1 MDNEFFVDSRD
12 YIYQPFNHE
21 GFSGQLLLATPIRE
35 GLTPLLI
42 KQEQPCS
49 ACCEFVYSRL
59 AQEMQ
64 IPVPQ
69 AFLIKKSGRKESWP
83 FKTPYVVGITYL
95 EGLHPFTTE
104 DLQNSINMA
113 FEYACHYALA
123 VMFEQI
129 DAVQIAATPD
139 GNLVG
144 FDFTDCFRLSDLT
157 EAILKKQDTL
167 LIHFLKMLL
176 NAFKQDDFSSPARL
190 GAEVVAKH
198 LGVPQIPAVYPFYL
212 EPMKRF
218 CRIGN
223 EQIKEILEALDE
235 VYPVAISVYF
245 EEYLAELKLKISK
258 YLETI

>member
-12 YIYQPFNHE
+12 YRYRPFRHE
-21 GFSGQLLLATPIRE
+21 GFSGQLLLATPVKE
-35 GLTPLLI
+35 GMPPLII

-69 AFLIKKSGRKESWP
+69 TFLVKKSDHKGSWP
-83 FKTPYVVGITYL
+83 FMTPYVVGITYL
-95 EGLHPFTTE
+95 DGMHPFTTE
-104 DLQNSINMA
+104 DLQNSINIA
-113 FEYACHYALA
+113 FVYACHYALA

-129 DAVQIAATPD
+129 DAVQMAATPD
-139 GNLVG
+139 GNIVG

-157 EAILKKQDTL
+157 EAILKKEDTL

-176 NAFKQDDFSSPARL
+176 NAFKQDDFSSSARI

-198 LGVPQIPAVYPFYL
+198 LGVPQISAVYPLYL

-218 CRIGN
+218 CKIGN
-223 EQIKEILEALDE
+223 QRIREITEALDE

-258 YLETI
+258 YVETI

>member
-1 MDNEFFVDSRD
+1 MDNEFFWDSRD
-12 YIYQPFNHE
+12 YLYQTFIHE
-21 GFSGQLLLATPIRE
+21 GFSGQLLLATPVEE
-35 GLTPLLI
+35 GLAPLI
-42 KQEQPCS
+42 VKQEQPCS

-69 AFLIKKSGRKESWP
+69 AFLIKKNGHKESWP
-83 FKTPYVVGITYL
+83 FKIPYVVGITYL
-95 EGLHPFTTE
+95 EGLHLFTTE
-104 DLQNSINMA
+104 DLQNSINMT

-129 DAVQIAATPD
+129 DAVQMSATSD
-139 GNLVG
+139 GNIVG

-157 EAILKKQDTL
+157 ESLLKKQDTL
-167 LIHFLKMLL
+167 LIQFLKMLL
-176 NAFKQDDFSSPARL
+176 CAFKQDDFSSSARI

-198 LGVPQIPAVYPFYL
+198 LGVPQISAVYPLYL

-218 CRIGN
+218 CKIGN
-223 EQIKEILEALDE
+223 ERIREITEALDE

-245 EEYLAELKLKISK
+245 EEYLAELKLKISR

>member
-1 MDNEFFVDSRD
+1 
-12 YIYQPFNHE
+12 
-21 GFSGQLLLATPIRE
+21 
-35 GLTPLLI
+35 
-42 KQEQPCS
+42 
-49 ACCEFVYSRL
+49 
-59 AQEMQ
+59 MQ

-69 AFLIKKSGRKESWP
+69 VFLIKKSGRKESWP
-83 FKTPYVVGITYL
+83 FKTPYVVGIVYL

-129 DAVQIAATPD
+129 DAVQMSATSD
-139 GNLVG
+139 GNIVG

-157 EAILKKQDTL
+157 ESLLKKQDTL
-167 LIHFLKMLL
+167 LIQFLKMLL
-176 NAFKQDDFSSPARL
+176 CAFKQDDFSSSARI

-198 LGVPQIPAVYPFYL
+198 LGVPQISAVYPLYL

-218 CRIGN
+218 CKIGN
-223 EQIKEILEALDE
+223 ERIREITEALDE

-245 EEYLAELKLKISK
+245 EEYLAELKLKISR

>member
-1 MDNEFFVDSRD
+1 MDNEFYVDSRD
-12 YIYQPFNHE
+12 YLYQPFIHE
-21 GFSGQLLLATPIRE
+21 GFSGQLLLATPVKE
-35 GLTPLLI
+35 GLPPLLI
-42 KQEQPCS
+42 KQEQLCS

-69 AFLIKKSGRKESWP
+69 VFLIKKSGRKESWP
-83 FKTPYVVGITYL
+83 FKTPYVVGVVYL

-129 DAVQIAATPD
+129 DAVQMSATSD
-139 GNLVG
+139 GNIVG

-157 EAILKKQDTL
+157 ESLLKKQDTL
-167 LIHFLKMLL
+167 LIQFLKMLL
-176 NAFKQDDFSSPARL
+176 CAFKQDDFSSSARI

-198 LGVPQIPAVYPFYL
+198 LGVPQISAVYPLYL

-218 CRIGN
+218 CKIGN
-223 EQIKEILEALDE
+223 ERIREITEALDE

-245 EEYLAELKLKISK
+245 EEYLAELKLKISR